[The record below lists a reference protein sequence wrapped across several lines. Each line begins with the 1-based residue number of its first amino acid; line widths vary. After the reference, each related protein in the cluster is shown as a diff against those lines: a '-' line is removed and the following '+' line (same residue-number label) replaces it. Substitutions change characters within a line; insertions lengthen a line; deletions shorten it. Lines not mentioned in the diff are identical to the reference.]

1 MSISGK
7 NAKPKSTAA
16 SNLNLDQDFQDYI
29 SCMCCDLHQRN
40 RPVCAGP
47 WYEVQH
53 HTQTRSP
60 DESNKLQTNPVVLRC
75 ACPCRHRAREM
86 CRRVYGVYDAKS

>member
-1 MSISGK
+1 MQTSEK

-16 SNLNLDQDFQDYI
+16 SKLSLDRDFQDYI
-29 SCMCCDLHQRN
+29 SCLCCELHQRN

-53 HTQTRSP
+53 DEQKRSP
-60 DESNKLQTNPVVLRC
+60 DESNKLQTDPVVLRC

-86 CRRVYGVYDAKS
+86 CRRAYGVHEAKA